1 MRGEEPLPPSH
12 ADAPAPPA
20 RFGTRGSIDLK
31 QTDRE
36 DLGFSGS
43 PVPGPWSLVPIRV
56 PRPDHFNLIS
66 RNRSS
71 RYPCAVIG
79 SG

>member
-1 MRGEEPLPPSH
+1 MLGEEPLPPSQ
-12 ADAPAPPA
+12 ADAAAPPA
-20 RFGTRGSIDLK
+20 RFGTGDPEKPRSSRSVCFRSIDP
-31 QTDRE
+31 R
-36 DLGFSGS
+36 
-43 PVPGPWSLVPIRV
+43 VPGPDPS
-56 PRPDHFNLIS
+56 PDYFNLIS